1 MIFCIVSNI
10 GSVALFHL
18 FFFVIQ
24 STAQQS
30 FFIHF
35 KKRNLLHC
43 KIVADALMAKYVSIE
58 PISPVLIMYTD
69 WCPEH
74 RTTFV
79 SVKIAVIALQTF
91 SDLNHV
97 FVARIAPGHLFRNPS
112 DKINC
117 MLNLEL
123 YGIGVMSKPSTASN
137 LSTI

>member
-10 GSVALFHL
+10 GSVALFL
-18 FFFVIQ
+18 FFFFFVIQ

-43 KIVADALMAKYVSIE
+43 KIVADALMAKYVSTE

-74 RTTFV
+74 CTFV
-79 SVKIAVIALQTF
+79 SAKIAVIALQTF
-91 SDLNHV
+91 SDLTYV
-97 FVARIAPGHLFRNPS
+97 LVTRIAPGHLFRNPS
-112 DKINC
+112 EKINC